1 MLELRTEIEIDA
13 PAERVWA
20 VLLDFER
27 FPDWNPFIRSIR
39 GQALVGS
46 RLEVLLGASGT
57 RPMRFRPTVKAVVP
71 NRELRWLGRLGLP
84 RLFDRESAYD
94 RESLRDR
101 PCLAM
106 RGHLRQPHPSACELQ
121 RRRGLEGVRES
132 RRHGDLADAQSV
144 PRGANRRR
152 GRLPGGV

>member
-1 MLELRTEIEIDA
+1 MLELRTEVEIDA
-13 PAERVWA
+13 PPERVWA

-57 RPMRFRPTVKAVVP
+57 RPMRFRPTVKVVVP

-84 RLFDRESAYD
+84 RLFDGEHIFQIEPLGPTRARFVQREQFRGLFVPLLA
-94 RESLRDR
+94 RSLNRD
-101 PCLAM
+101 A
-106 RGHLRQPHPSACELQ
+106 
-121 RRRGLEGVRES
+121 RRGFEEMNRALRERVADSTGS
-132 RRHGDLADAQSV
+132 RLATGKA
-144 PRGANRRR
+144 
-152 GRLPGGV
+152 

>member
-27 FPDWNPFIRSIR
+27 FRDWNPFIRSIR

-46 RLEVLLGASGT
+46 RLQVLLGASGT
-57 RPMRFRPTVKAVVP
+57 RSMRFRPTVKAVGP

-84 RLFDRESAYD
+84 RLFAGEHIFQIAPLGPTRAQFVQRERFRGLFVPLLA
-94 RESLRDR
+94 RSLNRD
-101 PCLAM
+101 A
-106 RGHLRQPHPSACELQ
+106 
-121 RRRGLEGVRES
+121 RRGFEEMNRALRERVAVSTVS
-132 RRHGDLADAQSV
+132 R
-144 PRGANRRR
+144 PT
-152 GRLPGGV
+152 PGKA

>member
-20 VLLDFER
+20 VLTDFER

-46 RLEVLLGASGT
+46 RLDVLLGASGM

-71 NRELRWLGRLGLP
+71 NRELRWLGRLRLP
-84 RLFDRESAYD
+84 RLFDGEHIFQIEPLGPTRTRFVQRERFRGLFVPLLA
-94 RESLRDR
+94 RSLNRD
-101 PCLAM
+101 A
-106 RGHLRQPHPSACELQ
+106 
-121 RRRGLEGVRES
+121 RRGFEEMTRALRERVAVLTES
-132 RRHGDLADAQSV
+132 RPTTGKA
-144 PRGANRRR
+144 
-152 GRLPGGV
+152 

>member
-1 MLELRTEIEIDA
+1 MLELRTEVETDA
-13 PAERVWA
+13 PAERLWA

-46 RLEVLLGASGT
+46 RLDVLLGASGT

-84 RLFDRESAYD
+84 RLFDGEHFFQIEPLGPMRSRFVQRE
-94 RESLRDR
+94 RF
-101 PCLAM
+101 
-106 RGHLRQPHPSACELQ
+106 
-121 RRRGLEGVRES
+121 RGLFVPL
-132 RRHGDLADAQSV
+132 LARSLNRDARPGFAEV
-144 PRGANRRR
+144 NPALR
-152 GRLPGGV
+152 GRAAVLTEDR

>member
-27 FPDWNPFIRSIR
+27 FSDWNSFIRSIR

-46 RLEVLLGASGT
+46 RLDVLLGASGT

-84 RLFDRESAYD
+84 RLFDGEHFFQIEPLGPLRA
-94 RESLRDR
+94 RSLNRD
-101 PCLAM
+101 A
-106 RGHLRQPHPSACELQ
+106 
-121 RRRGLEGVRES
+121 RRGFEEMNRALRERVAVLTES
-132 RRHGDLADAQSV
+132 RPTTGKA
-144 PRGANRRR
+144 
-152 GRLPGGV
+152 

>member
-1 MLELRTEIEIDA
+1 MLELRTEIEVEA

-84 RLFDRESAYD
+84 RLFDGEHIFQIEPLGPTRAQFVQRERFRGLFVPLLA
-94 RESLRDR
+94 RSLNRD
-101 PCLAM
+101 A
-106 RGHLRQPHPSACELQ
+106 
-121 RRRGLEGVRES
+121 RRGFEEMNRALRERVAVSTVS
-132 RRHGDLADAQSV
+132 R
-144 PRGANRRR
+144 PT
-152 GRLPGGV
+152 PGKA

>member
-84 RLFDRESAYD
+84 RLFDGEHILQIEPLGPTRAEVD
-94 RESLRDR
+94 QPGRCRRLLL
-101 PCLAM
+101 PL
-106 RGHLRQPHPSACELQ
+106 LVVRQS
-121 RRRGLEGVRES
+121 
-132 RRHGDLADAQSV
+132 
-144 PRGANRRR
+144 RGAHR
-152 GRLPGGV
+152 G